1 MSDNNETD
9 DISSREFNK
18 ISQDMSTKMVD
29 RICNDI
35 AADASDSSDDPLS
48 KVLRENLAK
57 KITGIIETNEG
68 KQKLTTTV
76 FDSIRLSLNT
86 SRKNS
91 ILLYS
96 LIKDP
101 KLNSK
106 LRLFIRS
113 LFERVYKNNKKITPF
128 SNGLLK
134 ILRDPPYDLFD
145 LNKKVGDKKVGG
157 KNKTRGRKNKYK
169 KRTTRSLRKKQRG
182 GVDPSG
188 MDNPSVT
195 DNPSGSGMIISQDC
209 SKCPENKEL
218 DDLINSY
225 KGKLIAAMDKNI
237 EIDKHEIM
245 ERLLNA
251 VRLYTL
257 KNGNHILK
265 SIIGVIGK
273 TIIPSNISANGTNII
288 FLQSL
293 YAASNEVNLA
303 IRNTYKFF
311 KDNKDNKDKET
322 KFDPVETKFIDKFME
337 ILKNSI
343 AEHYA

>member
-1 MSDNNETD
+1 MSDNNEPKTF
-9 DISSREFNK
+9 SSRQFNK
-18 ISQDMSTKMVD
+18 ISGEMSTKIVD
-29 RICNDI
+29 RICSDI

-48 KVLRENLAK
+48 NVLRENLAK
-57 KITGIIETNEG
+57 QITGVIESNEG
-68 KQKLTTTV
+68 KRKLTNTV
-76 FDSIRLSLNT
+76 LDSIRLSLNI

-96 LIKDP
+96 LIKDQN
-101 KLNSK
+101 LISE
-106 LRLFIRS
+106 LRSFIRI
-113 LFERVYKNNKKITPF
+113 LFERVYKNNKKLSPF
-128 SNGLLK
+128 SKELLK

-145 LNKKVGDKKVGG
+145 LNKKVGG

-182 GVDPSG
+182 GDPPG
-188 MDNPSVT
+188 MNNS
-195 DNPSGSGMIISQDC
+195 SGMIISQDC
-209 SKCPENKEL
+209 SNCPENKEL

-225 KGKLIAAMDKNI
+225 KEKLIAAMDKNI

-257 KNGNHILK
+257 KNGNHILE
-265 SIIGVIGK
+265 SITGVIGK
-273 TIIPSNISANGTNII
+273 TIIPSNISVNGKNII

-303 IRNTYKFF
+303 IRKAYKFF
-311 KDNKDNKDKET
+311 KTEGT
-322 KFDPVETKFIDKFME
+322 KIKLDDSKFFDKFME
-337 ILKNSI
+337 ILENSI

>member
-1 MSDNNETD
+1 MSDNNEPKAF
-9 DISSREFNK
+9 SSRQFNK
-18 ISQDMSTKMVD
+18 ISGEMSTKIVD
-29 RICNDI
+29 RICSDI

-48 KVLRENLAK
+48 NVLRDNLAK
-57 KITGIIETNEG
+57 QITGVIESNEG
-68 KQKLTTTV
+68 KQKLTNTV
-76 FDSIRLSLNT
+76 LDSIRLSLNI

-96 LIKDP
+96 LINDP
-101 KLNSK
+101 NLNSE
-106 LRLFIRS
+106 LRSFIRI
-113 LFERVYKNNKKITPF
+113 LFARVYKNNKKLSPF
-128 SNGLLK
+128 SKELLK

-145 LNKKVGDKKVGG
+145 LNKKVGG

-188 MDNPSVT
+188 VILSQDC
-195 DNPSGSGMIISQDC
+195 SQDC

-225 KGKLIAAMDKNI
+225 KAKLIVAMDKNI
-237 EIDKHEIM
+237 EDDKHEIM

-257 KNGNHILK
+257 KNGKHILE
-265 SIIGVIGK
+265 SITGVIGK
-273 TIIPSNISANGTNII
+273 TIIPSNISVNGKNII

-322 KFDPVETKFIDKFME
+322 KFDPVETKFFDKFME